1 MNRRFLLPASWLAA
15 LLMTL
20 CVGSLWSLWMFR
32 TGTEAAWF
40 ALLIGASVWPVTAWL
55 RSTNRWLTAGA
66 LALFT
71 LAGVVYAQSLA
82 AITAVSRLIGTD
94 LGETADLLGWS
105 VVLDLVWTR
114 SSSVDLAFVGVGAV
128 VAFAA
133 GWWSQS
139 PEQRVKSHSGASS
152 RH

>member
-20 CVGSLWSLWMFR
+20 CAGSLWSLWILR

-40 ALLIGASVWPVTAWL
+40 ALLVGASVWPVTTWL
-55 RSTNRWLTAGA
+55 RSGKPWLTAGA
-66 LALFT
+66 LALFA
-71 LAGVVYAQSLA
+71 LAGVVYAQSMA
-82 AITAVSRLIGTD
+82 AITAVSRLIGTG
-94 LGETADLLGWS
+94 LYETADLLGWS
-105 VVLDLVWTR
+105 LVLDLVWVR
-114 SSSVDLAFVGVGAV
+114 SSSVDLAFVGAGTA

-133 GWWSQS
+133 GWMAQS
-139 PEQRVKSHSGASS
+139 PEQRVKSHSDAAS